1 MPVFFILAFMLW
13 RPDVGSASLEYEYR
27 QALST
32 YKELLKDSQRQKER
46 YNWFVCVEKFKAVY
60 LAQPNGPWS
69 DDAVFMI
76 GDLYSRLSKLFP
88 GGNDKHEALDY
99 FSRLLRRFPDS
110 PYASKTRKAIT
121 LLRKSKK
128 SGHKKVEPRSDGT
141 KKGVKKSRHITETE
155 LHPLKKKE
163 YKAAEKPLAE
173 VDNVRVWSNPD
184 YTRVVIDVEKEVYY
198 NYRLLRKDP
207 AIGKPPRLYVD
218 VRNARVG
225 ADLERIV
232 PIGDDLLSNVRTA
245 QYGPKVVRV
254 VLDIKSIDDF
264 KIFSLKD
271 PFRIVLDVNGIAG
284 KEVGRK
290 EKKRK
295 KKTAGSKEDLPK
307 NSLAKQLAL
316 GVKRIVID
324 PGHGGKDPGAVG
336 YYKGVLEKNV
346 TLEVS
351 RRLAKKLR
359 AKLGCEVILTREKD
373 VSLSLEERTAIANMK
388 RADIFISI
396 HANAHRNRNVCGVE
410 TYFLNLAT
418 DNEAI
423 MVAARENATSAKNI
437 SDLEV
442 ILNDLMNN
450 AKINES
456 SALADHVQGAMIQ
469 KLAPLYKIKDNGVKQ
484 APFYVLLGAEMPCVL
499 VEIAFISNPRECRRL
514 NMAGYQNEVAD
525 AIVEG
530 VKDYIKGIT
539 PTALNRNIQGLTPNS

>member
-1 MPVFFILAFMLW
+1 LPVFFILAFMLW

-46 YNWFVCVEKFKAVY
+46 LSWFVCVEKFKAVY
-60 LAQPNGPWS
+60 VAQPNGPWS

-88 GGNDKHEALDY
+88 GSNDKHEALDY

-128 SGHKKVEPRSDGT
+128 SGHKKVEPRSDRT
-141 KKGVKKSRHITETE
+141 KKGVKKSRHITKSE

-198 NYRLLRKDP
+198 NYRLLKKDP
-207 AIGKPPRLYVD
+207 AIGKPQRLYVD

-245 QYGPKVVRV
+245 QYGPDVVRV

-290 EKKRK
+290 EKKYK
-295 KKTAGSKEDLPK
+295 KKMAGSKEDLPK

-396 HANAHRNRNVCGVE
+396 HANAHRNRHVCGVE

-456 SALADHVQGAMIQ
+456 SALADHVQRAMVQ
-469 KLAPLYKIKDNGVKQ
+469 ELAPLYKIKDNGVKQ

-539 PTALNRNIQGLTPNS
+539 PTALNRNFQGLTPNS